1 MPTPRRAV
9 CARVV
14 PRRVACLGALALAAG
29 VVGCGGAEAT
39 RGDAAAVASAPSASV
54 VAEEEERIFS
64 DTVRLLPGQVRAWD
78 LRPGWHRITVA
89 TDTRPGEP
97 QRLEL
102 AADLRC
108 VPDARGPRETIV
120 CRVRQNTRMLI
131 RHTGVG
137 DRTDAASAVV
147 TILRAPR

>member
-1 MPTPRRAV
+1 MR
-9 CARVV
+9 ARVV
-14 PRRVACLGALALAAG
+14 SGRVACLGALAAW

-39 RGDAAAVASAPSASV
+39 RGDAAAVASAPSAPV

-64 DTVRLLPGQVRAWD
+64 DTVRLLPGQVHAWD

-102 AADLRC
+102 VADLRC
-108 VPDARGPRETIV
+108 VPDARGRRETIV

-147 TILRAPR
+147 TILRTPR